1 MGRTCKS
8 WALITIFYLI
18 YYSCLAG
25 FWAICM
31 LVFLTTI
38 NDHHPKWIGEESR
51 IGESPGIG
59 VRPSQAWAHMDSGIF
74 AWNHEQKGTK
84 EGLEGYEDWATRTQ
98 EFLDES
104 YFKNVATDCEKDKNC
119 IKKGE
124 AITRPS
130 QEYYPFDTKDL
141 GPCKDGDFGFKADE
155 PCILLKLNKIYGI
168 NHKYFHN
175 SSEAEAKL
183 KEKIPKSLADH
194 IDTKG
199 ADGKTPKYK
208 EHVWVDCHGENAMDK
223 EMLKAEDVKYY
234 PYENAPG
241 YQSPLVAVQFKNLKK
256 GLLYHIE
263 CRAYAGNIGYDRN
276 DRVGKA
282 HFEIIVHDENTAN
295 CVKGNNLCNKNTN
308 KEAQGLESR
317 AWIDMKP

>member
-1 MGRTCKS
+1 
-8 WALITIFYLI
+8 
-18 YYSCLAG
+18 
-25 FWAICM
+25 
-31 LVFLTTI
+31 
-38 NDHHPKWIGEESR
+38 
-51 IGESPGIG
+51 
-59 VRPSQAWAHMDSGIF
+59 MDSGIF
-74 AWNHEQKGTK
+74 AWNHKQKGTI
-84 EGLEGYEDWATRTQ
+84 EGLEGYEDWAKRTQ
-98 EFLDES
+98 EFLDAS
-104 YFKNVATDCEKDKNC
+104 YFKNVAEDCKKDTNC
-119 IKKGE
+119 IEKGK

-130 QEYYPFDTKDL
+130 QQYYPFDKKDL
-141 GPCKDGDFGFKADE
+141 GPCKGGNFGFDE
-155 PCILLKLNKIYGI
+155 GKPCILLKLNKIYGV

-199 ADGKTPKYK
+199 ADGKKPKE

-234 PYENAPG
+234 PSTRGFSSMYYPYENAPG
-241 YQSPLVAVQFKNLKK
+241 YQSPLVAVQFNNLKK

-282 HFEIIVHDENTAN
+282 HFEIIVHDDNTAN
-295 CVKGNNLCNKNTN
+295 CIKGNDLCNKNTN
-308 KEAQGLESR
+308 KEAQGLKSR